1 VNNLD
6 IRFGFVF
13 FTALNWFSF
22 GANAGFGLLPHSVL
36 NLVVA
41 LGGIWALKRLPDYER
56 TL

>member
-1 VNNLD
+1 MNNLD